1 MGSIHLVLT
10 PRLALLVVTD
20 PEGLTLPAEYH
31 DWAEQSRLAVASE
44 ERSATHLGTPP
55 VNGHDSVHSYSRITS
70 PAEGDVYHLVPR
82 VDPLYAT
89 IGLRATGPS
98 TSTRVRWYVDDRLVI
113 GGRRPLVPGKHRIR
127 AEVGGL
133 WNEIGIEV
141 VGQP

>member
-10 PRLALLVVTD
+10 LRLALLVVTD

-44 ERSATHLGTPP
+44 ERSATHLGTP
-55 VNGHDSVHSYSRITS
+55 
-70 PAEGDVYHLVPR
+70 PR